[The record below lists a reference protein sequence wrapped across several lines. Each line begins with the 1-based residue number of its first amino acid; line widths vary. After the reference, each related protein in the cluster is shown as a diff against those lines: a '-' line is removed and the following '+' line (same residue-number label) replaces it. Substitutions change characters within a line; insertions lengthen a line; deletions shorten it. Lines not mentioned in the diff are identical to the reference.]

1 MKTLQE
7 QYNAI
12 CEGKG
17 QKDVFLKEA
26 KKQFPNMI
34 TNAATLEETVQI
46 LTNRSVISEN
56 LGGYVDLKP
65 VTQMEPSAKE
75 PYEIA
80 YAKFLA
86 EEAKVEEKKATKEVE
101 EAETAGFDYK
111 NEKNLDNQIGSE
123 VQKGVYFEAK
133 QDPDATIEELKERV
147 LKNLQ
152 KDQLHYKKNAMF
164 GIEGLGLEEMK
175 SEEVSG
181 KHKESGYSDKLKSLV
196 KESLGAV
203 LSNVPVFE
211 KKIKEEAQ
219 PYSDENRKEEAEGLA
234 ADIELEGSDA
244 QNFISRLMKATDG
257 KSWDQFYDIADDIM
271 PQFMGEG
278 KEEQKETKPKKKMK
292 KESIDTQLAEIGKE
306 AEAVK
311 LEAQL
316 NYLHDHIAEKQNRL
330 DSINE
335 DENLSE
341 LVDKAKVK
349 EMMKT
354 IKELNKRAAK
364 MEKLYEKS
372 CGKSY
377 SRQEEIVGEED
388 VPSFE

>member
-17 QKDVFLKEA
+17 HKGTFLKEA

-34 TNAATLEETVQI
+34 TNAATIEETVQI

-65 VTQMEPSAKE
+65 VTKWEGRAKE
-75 PYEIA
+75 GYEIA

-86 EEAKVEEKKATKEVE
+86 EEAKVVEKDTTKEVD
-101 EAETAGFDYK
+101 EAKTASFDYT

-123 VQKGVYFEAK
+123 VQKGVYFEGK
-133 QDPDATIEELKERV
+133 QDPDATVEELKERV

-152 KDQLHYKKNAMF
+152 KDQLYYKKNAMF
-164 GIEGLGLEEMK
+164 GIEGLGLEEMA
-175 SEEVSG
+175 SNEVSG
-181 KHKESGYSDKLKSLV
+181 KHKESGYSDKLKELV
-196 KESLGAV
+196 KESLGSTLDTPSTLGESEEV
-203 LSNVPVFE
+203 SE
-211 KKIKEEAQ
+211 K
-219 PYSDENRKEEAEGLA
+219 EAE
-234 ADIELEGSDA
+234 
-244 QNFISRLMKATDG
+244 
-257 KSWDQFYDIADDIM
+257 
-271 PQFMGEG
+271 
-278 KEEQKETKPKKKMK
+278 KPAPSKPKKMK
-292 KESIDTQLAEIGKE
+292 KESIDIQLAEIGKE

-316 NYLHDHIAEKQNRL
+316 NFLHDHIAEKQGRV

-341 LVDKAKVK
+341 LIDKSKLK
-349 EMMKT
+349 EMNKY
-354 IKELNKRAAK
+354 IKELSKKAVK
-364 MEKLYEKS
+364 MEKIYEKS
-372 CGKSY
+372 CGKAY
-377 SRQEEIVGEED
+377 SRQEEIVGEEEI
-388 VPSFE
+388 PSFE

>member
-164 GIEGLGLEEMK
+164 GVEGLGLEEMK

-196 KESLGAV
+196 KESLGSV
-203 LSNVPVFE
+203 ITPSVFE
-211 KKIKEEAQ
+211 NKEE
-219 PYSDENRKEEAEGLA
+219 EVAEKPA
-234 ADIELEGSDA
+234 PK
-244 QNFISRLMKATDG
+244 KA
-257 KSWDQFYDIADDIM
+257 
-271 PQFMGEG
+271 
-278 KEEQKETKPKKKMK
+278 KKMK

-316 NYLHDHIAEKQNRL
+316 NFLHDHIAEKQNRL

>member
-101 EAETAGFDYK
+101 EAETASYDYK

-164 GIEGLGLEEMK
+164 GVEGLGLEEMA
-175 SEEVSG
+175 SNEVSG

-196 KESLGAV
+196 KESLGSV
-203 LSNVPVFE
+203 ITPSVFE
-211 KKIKEEAQ
+211 TTEKEVDEIGMFHDPRMSSGKFDHLTSKEKEE
-219 PYSDENRKEEAEGLA
+219 EVAEKPA
-234 ADIELEGSDA
+234 PK
-244 QNFISRLMKATDG
+244 KA
-257 KSWDQFYDIADDIM
+257 
-271 PQFMGEG
+271 
-278 KEEQKETKPKKKMK
+278 KKMK

>member
-65 VTQMEPSAKE
+65 VTQMEPSTKE
-75 PYEIA
+75 PYEVA

-133 QDPDATIEELKERV
+133 QDPDATIEELKEKV

-164 GIEGLGLEEMK
+164 GVEGLGLEEMK

-196 KESLGAV
+196 KESLGSV
-203 LSNVPVFE
+203 ITPSVFE
-211 KKIKEEAQ
+211 NKEE
-219 PYSDENRKEEAEGLA
+219 EVAEKPA
-234 ADIELEGSDA
+234 PK
-244 QNFISRLMKATDG
+244 KA
-257 KSWDQFYDIADDIM
+257 
-271 PQFMGEG
+271 
-278 KEEQKETKPKKKMK
+278 KKMK

-316 NYLHDHIAEKQNRL
+316 NFLHDHIAEKQNRL

-372 CGKSY
+372 CGKAY

>member
-56 LGGYVDLKP
+56 LGGIIDLKP

-86 EEAKVEEKKATKEVE
+86 EEAKVEEKDTTKEVD
-101 EAETAGFDYK
+101 EAKTAGFDYT

-164 GIEGLGLEEMK
+164 GVEGLGLEEMA
-175 SEEVSG
+175 SNEVSG
-181 KHKESGYSDKLKSLV
+181 KHKESGYSDKLKELV
-196 KESLGAV
+196 KESLGSV
-203 LSNVPVFE
+203 ITQQPVFE
-211 KKIKEEAQ
+211 TEEEEKPAPKK
-219 PYSDENRKEEAEGLA
+219 P
-234 ADIELEGSDA
+234 
-244 QNFISRLMKATDG
+244 
-257 KSWDQFYDIADDIM
+257 
-271 PQFMGEG
+271 
-278 KEEQKETKPKKKMK
+278 KKMK

-316 NYLHDHIAEKQNRL
+316 NFLHDHIAEKQNRL

-354 IKELNKRAAK
+354 IKELGKRAAK

-377 SRQEEIVGEED
+377 SRKEEIVGEED
-388 VPSFE
+388 APSFE

>member
-17 QKDVFLKEA
+17 HKGTFLKEA

-34 TNAATLEETVQI
+34 TNAATIEETVKI
-46 LTNRSVISEN
+46 LVNRSVISEN
-56 LGGYVDLKP
+56 LGGLVDLKP
-65 VTQMEPSAKE
+65 VTKMEGRTKE
-75 PYEIA
+75 PYEVA

-86 EEAKVEEKKATKEVE
+86 EEAKVEEKETTKEVD
-101 EAETAGFDYK
+101 EAKTAGFDYT
-111 NEKNLDNQIGSE
+111 NEKNLDNQMGQE
-123 VQKGVYFEAK
+123 VQKGVYFEGK

-152 KDQLHYKKNAMF
+152 KDQLYYKKNAMF
-164 GIEGLGLEEMK
+164 GIEGLGLEEMA
-175 SEEVSG
+175 SNEVSG
-181 KHKESGYSDKLKSLV
+181 KHKESGYSDKLKELV
-196 KESLGAV
+196 KESLGSV
-203 LSNVPVFE
+203 ITTQPVFE
-211 KKIKEEAQ
+211 KETGHVGGNTDADFEREQAMQMAQREEKE
-219 PYSDENRKEEAEGLA
+219 
-234 ADIELEGSDA
+234 AD
-244 QNFISRLMKATDG
+244 
-257 KSWDQFYDIADDIM
+257 
-271 PQFMGEG
+271 
-278 KEEQKETKPKKKMK
+278 KPAPKKPKKMK

-316 NYLHDHIAEKQNRL
+316 NFLHDHIAEKQARI

-341 LVDKAKVK
+341 LVDKSKVK
-349 EMMKT
+349 EMQKN

-377 SRQEEIVGEED
+377 SRQEEIVGEEEAS
-388 VPSFE
+388 SFE

>member
-17 QKDVFLKEA
+17 QKDIFLKEA

-86 EEAKVEEKKATKEVE
+86 EEAKVEEKDTTKEVD
-101 EAETAGFDYK
+101 EAKTAAFDYT

-164 GIEGLGLEEMK
+164 GVEGLGLEEMK

-196 KESLGAV
+196 KESLGSV
-203 LSNVPVFE
+203 ITPSVFE
-211 KKIKEEAQ
+211 TKEE
-219 PYSDENRKEEAEGLA
+219 EVAEKPA
-234 ADIELEGSDA
+234 PK
-244 QNFISRLMKATDG
+244 KA
-257 KSWDQFYDIADDIM
+257 
-271 PQFMGEG
+271 
-278 KEEQKETKPKKKMK
+278 KKMK

-364 MEKLYEKS
+364 MEKIYEKS

>member
-34 TNAATLEETVQI
+34 TNSATLEETVQI

-56 LGGYVDLKP
+56 LGGYIDLKP

-86 EEAKVEEKKATKEVE
+86 EEAKVEEKDTTKEVD
-101 EAETAGFDYK
+101 EAKTAAFDYT

-152 KDQLHYKKNAMF
+152 KDQLHYKKNAYF
-164 GIEGLGLEEMK
+164 GIEGLGLEEMA
-175 SEEVSG
+175 SNEVSG
-181 KHKESGYSDKLKSLV
+181 KHKSSGYSDKLKSLV
-196 KESLGAV
+196 KESIGAV
-203 LSNVPVFE
+203 VSNFPVFE
-211 KKIKEEAQ
+211 KEEKE
-219 PYSDENRKEEAEGLA
+219 A
-234 ADIELEGSDA
+234 APSPE
-244 QNFISRLMKATDG
+244 
-257 KSWDQFYDIADDIM
+257 
-271 PQFMGEG
+271 
-278 KEEQKETKPKKKMK
+278 KPKNKKMK

-316 NYLHDHIAEKQNRL
+316 NFLHDHIAEKQNRL

-341 LVDKAKVK
+341 LVDKSKVK

-372 CGKSY
+372 CGKAY